1 MTADKP
7 GRSCEQNLQS
17 DDAEFL
23 AHHAELIQSEIDL
36 LVGMSGH
43 ETNANQLFARRN
55 SGRNDGIDEHA
66 FLLQSL
72 ADLESHHQVAAINGQ
87 NRRFRLSQIK
97 AEPGQA
103 LLHSG
108 CVAPKL

>member
-7 GRSCEQNLQS
+7 GPSCEQNLQS

-23 AHHAELIQSEIDL
+23 AHRAELIQSEIDL

-55 SGRNDGIDEHA
+55 GGRKDGIDEHA

-72 ADLESHHQVAAINGQ
+72 ADLESHHQVAAINRQ
-87 NRRFRLSQIK
+87 NRRFRLSPNKTQ
-97 AEPGQA
+97 PRQA
-103 LLHSG
+103 LPHSG
-108 CVAPKL
+108 GV

>member
-23 AHHAELIQSEIDL
+23 AHHAKLIQSEIDL
-36 LVGMSGH
+36 VVGMSSH

-55 SGRNDGIDEHA
+55 GGRNDGIDEHA

-72 ADLESHHQVAAINGQ
+72 ADLESHHQVAAIKGQ
-87 NRRFRLSQIK
+87 KRQIRLCQIKTVLSQ
-97 AEPGQA
+97 A
-103 LLHSG
+103 
-108 CVAPKL
+108 